1 MCIITLS
8 MRMRSPRG
16 PAAARLRQRKFA
28 VLRRLK
34 IPPEALPGSLALTHR
49 RCGKPTCHCAT
60 GEGHPLWSL
69 TFMVG
74 GKKRVER
81 IPAEWL
87 APVRRRVEEGRAF
100 KDGIAEVFALN
111 AVLLAIE
118 RKQRGQ

>member
-1 MCIITLS
+1 
-8 MRMRSPRG
+8 
-16 PAAARLRQRKFA
+16 
-28 VLRRLK
+28 
-34 IPPEALPGSLALTHR
+34 
-49 RCGKPTCHCAT
+49 
-60 GEGHPLWSL
+60 
-69 TFMVG
+69 MVVDLHG
-74 GKKRVER
+74 GVER